1 MIYKNK
7 SLQGIISQYTSVD
20 QNLSFLISN
29 NDYFSS
35 SLEANSFNVEFIE
48 SFFSEDY
55 VFFNDLKI
63 SGNAEIK
70 GESFEEVN
78 YLDFDLT
85 LNGNIEYLTFSGN
98 KKIKFTDNLLT
109 GSFDN
114 NKADISSNFFV
125 RQSSLKVGFKKTW

>member
-7 SLQGIISQYTSVD
+7 GLQGIISQYNSPD

-29 NDYFSS
+29 DDYFSS

-48 SFFSEDY
+48 SFFSEGY
-55 VFFNDLKI
+55 VFLNDLKI
-63 SGNAEIK
+63 SGIAEIK
-70 GESFEEVN
+70 GESIKEVN

-85 LNGNIEYLTFSGN
+85 LNGNIEYLTFSG
-98 KKIKFTDNLLT
+98 KRKIEFTDNLLT

-114 NKADISSNFFV
+114 NKVDISSKFFV
-125 RQSSLKVGFKKTW
+125 NQSLLKIGFKKKT